1 MRPDAMRSFT
11 PYRLGRMEC
20 DAWVAYY
27 RREWTRFLPASVGM
41 VREGFGMDPVRTV
54 YGAALVLRANQ
65 QWAPYPH
72 NDAAGAFETMRRFY
86 RLVTSATHETFDV
99 TEAARLELAWW
110 KVHREVQRSDGA
122 AAELVD
128 ALTALSAYVY
138 GVEDARVRPA
148 SRLRAD
154 AMHVSDRWVAEGSLL
169 SSPLLVDELALLVRS
184 YAALLTAVA
193 RDG

>member
-1 MRPDAMRSFT
+1 MRHDAMRSFT

-27 RREWTRFLPASVGM
+27 RREWGRFLPASVGM

-65 QWAPYPH
+65 QWAPYPR
-72 NDAAGAFETMRRFY
+72 NDAAGAYESMRRFY
-86 RLVTSATHETFDV
+86 SLVTAATHETFDV

-110 KVHREVQRSDGA
+110 KVHRDVQRADGA
-122 AAELVD
+122 APELVE
-128 ALTALSAYVY
+128 ALAALSAHVY
-138 GVEDARVRPA
+138 AVEASTVRPA
-148 SRLRAD
+148 AQLRAD
-154 AMHVSDRWVAEGSLL
+154 AMHVSDRWVADGCLL

-184 YAALLTAVA
+184 YDALLAAVA
-193 RDG
+193 RGD

>member
-27 RREWTRFLPASVGM
+27 RREWGRFLSASIGM
-41 VREGFGMDPVRTV
+41 VREGFGMDPARTV
-54 YGAALVLRANQ
+54 CGAALVLRANQ

-86 RLVTSATHETFDV
+86 RLVKDATHERFDV
-99 TEAARLELAWW
+99 TEAATLELAWW
-110 KVHREVQRSDGA
+110 KAHREAQRAEGA
-122 AAELVD
+122 PVELVD

-138 GVEDARVRPA
+138 GVEANTVRPA
-148 SRLRAD
+148 AQLRAD
-154 AMHVSDRWVAEGSLL
+154 AMHVSDRWVADGCRL
-169 SSPLLVDELALLVRS
+169 SSPLLVEELTLLVRS
-184 YAALLTAVA
+184 YDALLGAVA
-193 RDG
+193 PR